1 MAESPRGAVL
11 QRDGETYAII
21 PKISGGLLSLD
32 TLKTITSVVEKYKI
46 PIVKLTGAQRIALVG
61 MKADVIENVWDDLGM
76 EPAPAVGNVVRSV
89 HACPGNAVCKNGK
102 QNSLGVGLKL
112 DELFAGKELPRRLK
126 MGVSGCTICCSQ
138 SWLRDIGL
146 IGKSK
151 GWTVVVGGCG
161 GAKPRVADL
170 LEEGLDDDQAV
181 ELVGKIIKAY
191 EDKAKKR
198 EKLDKLIDRI
208 GFDEFKKLVQ

>member
-1 MAESPRGAVL
+1 LANSPRGAVL

-32 TLKTITSVVEKYKI
+32 TLKTITSVVEKYQI

-61 MKADVIENVWDDLGM
+61 LKAEDVENIWSDLGM
-76 EPAPAVGNVVRSV
+76 DPAPAVGAVVRSV
-89 HACPGNAVCKNGK
+89 HACPGTAVCKNGK

-112 DELFAGKELPRRLK
+112 DELFAGKELPDKLK
-126 MGVSGCTICCSQ
+126 IGVSGCTISCSQ

-151 GWTVVVGGCG
+151 GWTVVVGGNAG
-161 GAKPRVADL
+161 GKPRIADL
-170 LEEGLDDDQAV
+170 LADGLDDEQAV

-191 EDKAKKR
+191 EENAKKKER
-198 EKLDKLIDRI
+198 LGKFIDRL
-208 GFDEFKKLVQ
+208 GFKEFKKLI

>member
-1 MAESPRGAVL
+1 MANSPRGAVL

-32 TLKTITSVVEKYKI
+32 TLKTITSVVEKYQI

-61 MKADVIENVWDDLGM
+61 LKAEDVENIWSDLGM
-76 EPAPAVGNVVRSV
+76 DPAPAVGAVVRSV
-89 HACPGNAVCKNGK
+89 HACPGTAVCKNGK

-112 DELFAGKELPRRLK
+112 DELFAGKELPDKLK
-126 MGVSGCTICCSQ
+126 IGVSGCTISCSQ

-151 GWTVVVGGCG
+151 GWTVVVGGNAG
-161 GAKPRVADL
+161 GKPRIADL
-170 LEEGLDDDQAV
+170 LADGLDDEQAV

-191 EDKAKKR
+191 EENAKKKER
-198 EKLDKLIDRI
+198 LGKFIDRL
-208 GFDEFKKLVQ
+208 GFKEFKKLI